1 MCVQPPKAKL
11 LPIPNMKCVVT
22 DMPRSEALRTTAA
35 EWSFN
40 EWGSL
45 YPDDSVQWYLDL
57 YAASDQDERSL
68 PICLA
73 ALNEDGAIVG
83 TTSLIENDELP
94 NAPEPGPWVAAVYV
108 DVSGRGA
115 GVGAALIAEI
125 LRRSRGLGY
134 NDVYLYTES
143 VPKWYESM
151 GWSFVRT
158 DHSLGVEVTVMVHRD

>member
-1 MCVQPPKAKL
+1 MNCRMLQ
-11 LPIPNMKCVVT
+11 
-22 DMPRSEALRTTAA
+22 S
-35 EWSFN
+35 
-40 EWGSL
+40 
-45 YPDDSVQWYLDL
+45 PDRGL
-57 YAASDQDERSL
+57 
-68 PICLA
+68 
-73 ALNEDGAIVG
+73 
-83 TTSLIENDELP
+83 
-94 NAPEPGPWVAAVYV
+94 AVYV